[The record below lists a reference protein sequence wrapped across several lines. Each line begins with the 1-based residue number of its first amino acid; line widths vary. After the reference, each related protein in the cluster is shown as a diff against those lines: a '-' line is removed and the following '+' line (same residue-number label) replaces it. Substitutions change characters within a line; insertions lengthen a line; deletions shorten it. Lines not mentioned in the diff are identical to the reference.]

1 MRGKLIAVSDRPDP
15 VPPPPVVVSHAT
27 GLPDGAERPEGQQPY
42 AVWGDEGTLLVVTWG
57 SSRCPQLPA
66 AVDLA
71 DAHTVLVRTELYLP
85 GGPCTRDMVPTTAV
99 VAVPDG
105 LDDASP
111 VLVRVDDVETALEPR
126 P

>member
-1 MRGKLIAVSDRPDP
+1 MSDRPDR

-27 GLPDGAERPEGQQPY
+27 GLPDGAEPPEGQQPY
-42 AVWGDEGTLLVVTWG
+42 AVWDDEGTLLVVTWG

-111 VLVRVDDVETALEPR
+111 VLIRVDEVETALEPR

>member
-1 MRGKLIAVSDRPDP
+1 
-15 VPPPPVVVSHAT
+15 VVSHAT
-27 GLPDGAERPEGQQPY
+27 GLPDGAEPPGEQQPY
-42 AVWGDEGTLLVVTWG
+42 ADWGDQGTLLVVTWG
-57 SSRCPQLPA
+57 SSRCPQLPVT
-66 AVDLA
+66 VDLE

-105 LDDASP
+105 LDHTSP
-111 VLVRVDDVETALEPR
+111 VVVRVDDVETELGLR

>member
-1 MRGKLIAVSDRPDP
+1 MPCG
-15 VPPPPVVVSHAT
+15 AT
-27 GLPDGAERPEGQQPY
+27 RAPSS
-42 AVWGDEGTLLVVTWG
+42 
-57 SSRCPQLPA
+57 SSRGAAAAAPSCPP

-71 DAHTVLVRTELYLP
+71 DAHTVLVRTKLYLP

-111 VLVRVDDVETALEPR
+111 VLVRVDDVETALERR